1 MNESPNKERL
11 IGILLDKHITAKTI
25 ALMCITKLTE
35 EQAHEIV
42 QENELYL
49 YNKKHEVM
57 T

>member
-1 MNESPNKERL
+1 MNDTPNKERL

>member
-1 MNESPNKERL
+1 MNGSPNKERL

>member
-1 MNESPNKERL
+1 MNDTPNKERL

-35 EQAHEIV
+35 EQAAEIV